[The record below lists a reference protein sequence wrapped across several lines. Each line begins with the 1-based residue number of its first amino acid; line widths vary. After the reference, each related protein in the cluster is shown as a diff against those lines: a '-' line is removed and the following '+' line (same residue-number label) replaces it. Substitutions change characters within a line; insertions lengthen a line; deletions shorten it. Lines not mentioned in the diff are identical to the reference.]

1 MINKAYGK
9 FEFETNIKLIQ
20 LVFHFFEGD
29 KKQKCF
35 NIGSDKDTLD
45 LIDTYMKSEVRKKMD
60 EGDYVAHYY
69 GGKQVYNRIDKTNC
83 KPKTMTYDL
92 DILHWMAEVY
102 CTLQWTYCIYSKDID
117 SFLPARDLYAKYEAM
132 KDLPMEDCCKQL
144 YETVLADKDLPN
156 TPPYKGIDIEEVE
169 YDN

>member
-1 MINKAYGK
+1 MSAYGHYD
-9 FEFETNIKLIQ
+9 FITNIELGKLM
-20 LVFHFFEGD
+20 FHIFNED
-29 KKQKCF
+29 NTNSCF
-35 NIGSDKDTLD
+35 NYGDQLDTLD
-45 LIDTYMKSEVRKKMD
+45 FIDAYMKSDARKKMD
-60 EGDYVAHYY
+60 EGDYIALNY
-69 GGKQVYNRIDKTNC
+69 GSKQVYNRIDKTNC
-83 KPKTMTYDL
+83 KHKTTIYDL

-156 TPPYKGIDIEEVE
+156 TPPYKGIEIEEVE